1 MDPYDRSTLVHIQQS
16 ASFTKS
22 QRRNGSKMWMDDS
35 RSSIGGVC
43 IFCFCLFFR
52 KIFFT
57 IYTFFCAA
65 TFFLA
70 FSMKFGGDFSVF
82 VSHVNIIINQNK
94 TKTYHKEIS
103 QKKYYIHIHMYSGL
117 HWYSRVCVC
126 VWQTVDS
133 AKRYFITFRKKIVLQ
148 KIFLKLQRQY
158 NVSRCSYLRIYI
170 IIIAIY
176 LMFIHE
182 SFVRHSRFSVHPKRT
197 NRLFQRPANN

>member
-1 MDPYDRSTLVHIQQS
+1 
-16 ASFTKS
+16 
-22 QRRNGSKMWMDDS
+22 MWMDDS
-35 RSSIGGVC
+35 RISIGGVC
-43 IFCFCLFFR
+43 IFLFLFVCFFFR

-57 IYTFFCAA
+57 IYNIFLFRV
-65 TFFLA
+65 FFLA

-82 VSHVNIIINQNK
+82 VQHVNTIINQNK

-103 QKKYYIHIHMYSGL
+103 QKIL
-117 HWYSRVCVC
+117 HTHTYVLWFALVFTCLCLCV
-126 VWQTVDS
+126 VDGRFH
-133 AKRYFITFRKKIVLQ
+133 KTLLYHFPQKKIVLQ

-158 NVSRCSYLRIYI
+158 NVSRSSYLRIYI

-182 SFVRHSRFSVHPKRT
+182 SFFRHSRFSVHPKRT